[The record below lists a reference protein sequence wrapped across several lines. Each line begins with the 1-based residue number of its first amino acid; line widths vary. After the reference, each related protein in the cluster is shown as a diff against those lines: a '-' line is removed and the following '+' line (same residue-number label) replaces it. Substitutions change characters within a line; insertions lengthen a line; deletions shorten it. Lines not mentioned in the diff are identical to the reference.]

1 MKRLTMTRRTSW
13 ALLFVSILLS
23 NTLAL
28 TMPLVA
34 RQVLSLGGRNPHT
47 SSIFVLVLMVMG
59 TALLESA
66 IKYCRAIILGRADRA
81 FMIHRLHWLLDRTAR
96 AQRLSF
102 ASAAATSVDYA
113 QALHQVKGIASREVD
128 LIWAEISFVPVI
140 VAILFLLSPLAS
152 LAVLVFMG
160 ALCVQTYHSTRRF
173 SQTAEASRHAVE
185 QRFVRLFSIL
195 ERMHLVKALA
205 VEQHMTRVY
214 EQAHGA
220 AMRDN
225 LRLTMAST
233 HLTHSTVIA
242 GMMLNL
248 LLLMTCAIAARGG
261 HMDIS
266 LVISIVL
273 LAARLTDPIQRA
285 VFTYVQGRDRQAAF
299 TKIKRLDEATLA
311 LSEGAP
317 PPRFEGLHSLEVH
330 GLPLFSQDARPV
342 SLTLHK
348 GDFLAISSPF
358 PNLSRQLMR
367 AMAGLEDSHGERF
380 HPQDGAPVTVNGHAI
395 ALYSTAQRNRILG
408 YVAANS
414 TLFDGTIQDNITRFG
429 EVSIDEAF
437 AMAELLGMVRRLNE
451 LPGGLQTRVGSD
463 ARTTVPPGLERQIA
477 ILRALVHKPA
487 IILFDHAEQG
497 LDREAY
503 AALVRFFGKVHGH
516 ATIVLASEDANLTSL
531 ADTGYSLERHGL
543 CKERNLAQQSIPY
556 RAMTL

>member
-1 MKRLTMTRRTSW
+1 MTGRTSW
-13 ALLFVSILLS
+13 VLLFASILLS
-23 NTLAL
+23 NTLAMA
-28 TMPLVA
+28 MPLVA
-34 RQVLSLGGRNPHT
+34 RQVLSLGGRDPHT
-47 SSIFVLVLMVMG
+47 STIVVLVVMVMG
-59 TALLESA
+59 TALLEAA
-66 IKYCRAIILGRADRA
+66 IKYCRALILGRADRA
-81 FMIHRLHWLLDRTAR
+81 FMIHRLHWLLDRTVRAR
-96 AQRLSF
+96 RMTF

-140 VAILFLLSPLAS
+140 LVILFLLSPSAS
-152 LAVLVFMG
+152 LAVLVFMS
-160 ALCVQTYHSTRRF
+160 ALCVQTYFSAKRF
-173 SQTAEASRHAVE
+173 SQTAQASREAIDW
-185 QRFVRLFSIL
+185 RFQRLFSIL

-233 HLTHSTVIA
+233 QLTHSTVIA

-248 LLLMTCAIAARGG
+248 LLLITCAIAARGG
-261 HMDIS
+261 DMDIS

-285 VFTYVQGRDRQAAF
+285 VFTFVQGRDRHAAF
-299 TKIKRLDEATLA
+299 AKIRWLEEATQEHREEERA
-311 LSEGAP
+311 
-317 PPRFEGLHSLEVH
+317 PRFEGLRSLEVQA
-330 GLPLFSQDARPV
+330 LELFSRDARPV
-342 SLTLHK
+342 SLTVRK

-367 AMAGLEDSHGERF
+367 AMAGLEGAGASAGQGE
-380 HPQDGAPVTVNGHAI
+380 GTEPVTINQHAI
-395 ALYSTAQRNRILG
+395 RRYPMDERNRILG

-429 EVSIDEAF
+429 EVTVDQAF
-437 AMAELLGMVRRLNE
+437 AFAELLGMVRRLNE
-451 LPGGLQTRVGSD
+451 LPGGLQTRVGSE
-463 ARTTVPPGLERQIA
+463 ARDTIPPGLERQIA
-477 ILRALVHKPA
+477 ILRALVHKPE

-497 LDREAY
+497 LDRDAY
-503 AALVRFFGKVHGH
+503 AALIRFFGKVRGQ

-531 ADTGYSLERHGL
+531 ADIIYDLGRDGLSRDESL
-543 CKERNLAQQSIPY
+543 APASVPY
-556 RAMTL
+556 RTLAF